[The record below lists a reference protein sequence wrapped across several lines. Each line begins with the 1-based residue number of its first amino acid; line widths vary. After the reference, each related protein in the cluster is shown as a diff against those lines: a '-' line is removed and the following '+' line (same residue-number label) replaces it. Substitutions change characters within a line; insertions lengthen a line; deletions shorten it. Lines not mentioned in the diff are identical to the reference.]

1 MTDAREI
8 RYQISL
14 AQWWAFGSVCVLV
27 APLEISERPLLVH
40 RRAACVAVVER
51 AAVEGTMIVHI
62 ATFDRLRLH
71 RNKKRRQFQM

>member
-1 MTDAREI
+1 MIDERGYGYDYVNPRISTTAMTDAREI

-40 RRAACVAVVER
+40 RRAVCVAVVE
-51 AAVEGTMIVHI
+51 
-62 ATFDRLRLH
+62 
-71 RNKKRRQFQM
+71 